1 MKKIFIPI
9 CIFALIMLVITM
21 EFYQYESHKLK
32 EKNYNIEE
40 KIKKNNELAKEIER
54 YKILLED
61 ISLITV
67 NNDELNLKLNNI
79 QSEISTLN
87 EEVIE
92 ITEKIKKI
100 S

>member
-21 EFYQYESHKLK
+21 GFYQYESHKLK